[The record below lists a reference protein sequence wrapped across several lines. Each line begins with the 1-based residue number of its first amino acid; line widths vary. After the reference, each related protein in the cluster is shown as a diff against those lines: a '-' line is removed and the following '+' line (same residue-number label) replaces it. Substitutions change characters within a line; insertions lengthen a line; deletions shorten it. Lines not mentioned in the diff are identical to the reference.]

1 MAKSGDDVD
10 DELDVLGAIDQ
21 FVDELTMELL
31 LDYSVEAESQ
41 SDKDDGRHA
50 IEGKDY
56 KESEGTAPV
65 PLDK

>member
-31 LDYSVEAESQ
+31 LD
-41 SDKDDGRHA
+41 
-50 IEGKDY
+50 
-56 KESEGTAPV
+56 
-65 PLDK
+65 